1 MIMRRT
7 PLPSRSPQAARR
19 RYPPPGGATINGP
32 LAVNDDVSITGT
44 ATAADDVIGGGK
56 SLKGHKHGNVQ
67 AGTSQTGAPI

>member
-1 MIMRRT
+1 M
-7 PLPSRSPQAARR
+7 
-19 RYPPPGGATINGP
+19 
-32 LAVNDDVSITGT
+32 SITGT